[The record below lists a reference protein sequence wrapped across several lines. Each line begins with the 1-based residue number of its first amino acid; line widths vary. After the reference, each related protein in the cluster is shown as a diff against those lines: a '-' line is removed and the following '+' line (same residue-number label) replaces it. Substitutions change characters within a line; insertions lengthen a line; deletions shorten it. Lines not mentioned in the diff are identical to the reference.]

1 MDGGLGHALSKQ
13 LDCRS
18 AVRHFAPLAA
28 LPTDWRVMVL
38 GLILGIEPAALA
50 HGRKGSR
57 ET

>member
-38 GLILGIEPAALA
+38 GLILGINPLP
-50 HGRKGSR
+50 
-57 ET
+57 